1 MNVII
6 FNPNV
11 FCIGESYSVS
21 SRYEHT
27 FIGKCV
33 EVKDNLIVFETPY
46 GKISITPGMV
56 VSDDYRFERINIAKK
71 YTEMQTACQKSVT
84 NDVLEEQGLLG
95 YHEAVVKG
103 EVPNDDE

>member
-6 FNPNV
+6 FNPSV

-71 YTEMQTACQKSVT
+71 YSEMQTVCQKSAA
-84 NDVLEEQGLLG
+84 NDVLEERGLLG

-103 EVPNDDE
+103 DIPHEE

>member
-6 FNPNV
+6 FNPAV

-27 FIGKCV
+27 FLGKCV
-33 EVKDNLIVFETPY
+33 EVKDTLVVFETPY
-46 GKISITPGMV
+46 GKISVTPGMV

-71 YTEMQTACQKSVT
+71 YTEMQTTSKKSAA

-103 EVPNDDE
+103 EIPNDDE

>member
-33 EVKDNLIVFETPY
+33 EVKDNLIIFETPY
-46 GKISITPGMV
+46 GKIPITPGMV

-71 YTEMQTACQKSVT
+71 FTEMQTTCQKSAA

-103 EVPNDDE
+103 DIPHEE